1 MAMNRAYLKN
11 QVVGNMRILSFAEP
25 SMTLKG
31 LIPQYLCECCNCGK
45 VKQMSQDA
53 LRKRSNTGAIKC
65 GTCSQIKEEGRRS
78 KHSGKRTDYTS
89 HDGFDAELHNKFI
102 SMRL

>member
-1 MAMNRAYLKN
+1 
-11 QVVGNMRILSFAEP
+11 
-25 SMTLKG
+25 
-31 LIPQYLCECCNCGK
+31 
-45 VKQMSQDA
+45 MSQDA

-65 GTCSQIKEEGRRS
+65 GTCSQIKTEGRS
-78 KHSGKRTDYTS
+78 KKSGKHTDYTV